1 MFEMN
6 FNLPT
11 EMVWGRG
18 CIKNNI
24 SKLALGK
31 KAFIVCGR
39 NSAKACGALDD
50 VTSAL
55 ETLKIEYEI
64 FNKITENP
72 PIETCFEG
80 GKLAHSIN
88 ADFVIGIGGGSPL
101 DASKAIAAYAA
112 DPELEML
119 DIFGD
124 KVKKVLPIVA
134 VPTTAGTGSEVD
146 AASVLTVSGKVKK
159 SFKTADTYPN
169 VAFLDAGYTES
180 LNINYTVSTALDAF
194 CHCVE
199 SYLSPKSTVISR
211 MFAMRGAQMIY
222 SALGDIAEMNKN
234 IDLKLISN
242 LREPLLAGASMGGI
256 AIGTTGTGFNHPLG
270 YNLTL
275 FKKIPHGRACG
286 VFMQQYF
293 DYNSRNDE
301 GRALIEHFCGGLL
314 ASPDEVAENI
324 VNWSEVNLSLTDTE
338 ISDYIDNV
346 KSAKNYSN
354 SPYKIN
360 EDEMREI
367 YVELFQRKGEN

>member
-6 FNLPT
+6 FYMPT
-11 EMVWGRG
+11 EIVWGRG
-18 CIKNNI
+18 CINKNP

-31 KAFIVCGR
+31 KAIIVCGR

-50 VTSAL
+50 VTAAL
-55 ETLKIEYEI
+55 ASLGIDYEI

-72 PIETCFEG
+72 PIEVCYEG
-80 GKLAHSIN
+80 GRLAVSIN

-112 DPELEML
+112 DESLEME
-119 DIFGD
+119 DIFTD
-124 KVKKVLPIVA
+124 KVKKVLPIA
-134 VPTTAGTGSEVD
+134 AIPTTAGTGSEVD
-146 AASVLTVSGKVKK
+146 AASVLTLTSGKVKK
-159 SFKTADTYPN
+159 SFKTHDTYPK
-169 VAFLDAGYTES
+169 VAFLDADYTES
-180 LNINYTVSTALDAF
+180 LNLEYTISTALDAF

-199 SYLSPKSTVISR
+199 SYLSPKSTIISR

-234 IDLKLISN
+234 IDLKLISD

-275 FKKIPHGRACG
+275 YKGIPHGRACA
-286 VFMQQYF
+286 VFMREYF
-293 DYNSRNDE
+293 DYNSRSDE

-324 VNWSEVNLSLTDTE
+324 VNWSDVNLSLTDSE
-338 ISDYIDNV
+338 IDEYITNV
-346 KSAKNYSN
+346 KGAKNYSN
-354 SPYKIN
+354 SPYVID
-360 EDEMREI
+360 ESEMREI
-367 YVELFQRKGEN
+367 YNELFKRK